1 MSLYL
6 PEQKLGS
13 HSEEGSSSNK
23 FILKGR
29 QTGHMHRGH
38 TWVFRAESHDTMMA
52 WYEDIKA
59 LTERTPEERNNLMR
73 NGGGTSS
80 RSVSRSSQRSATSS
94 DGGVVDDDDDDQE
107 PPFSSGAVIGQQQGQ
122 QSQQQQ
128 PRQQRPAAAGRF
140 PSDIQ
145 INLQRAMQAP
155 PISSPLSAHSGYD
168 EVFGGHEYATANERL
183 GDVQQTQHLHGQ
195 QQQRDGGY
203 VPAQVVTDGH
213 DVSSPWARAVPA
225 AVPMTPSP
233 MPHGNVYHQQL
244 TSSPPHGGG
253 SIGDVYSPPISHLQ
267 VKAHNTGTSNLSQMT
282 NGGGGG
288 GGGSSSG
295 GGGGILGQ
303 DPSSS
308 RAAAYDSGGQV
319 QQRAGIV
326 AVADDPNNVVPAIG
340 SSPPV
345 QSGPLNRT
353 NSIPLHIP
361 GEYPK

>member
-59 LTERTPEERNNLMR
+59 LTERTLEERTNLMR

-80 RSVSRSSQRSATSS
+80 RSVSRSSQRSAASS
-94 DGGVVDDDDDDQE
+94 DGGVVDDDDDQE
-107 PPFSSGAVIGQQQGQ
+107 PPFSSGAVIGQQQDQ

-128 PRQQRPAAAGRF
+128 RQQRPAAAGRF

-145 INLQRAMQAP
+145 VNPQRGTQAP
-155 PISSPLSAHSGYD
+155 PISSPLSARSGYD
-168 EVFGGHEYATANERL
+168 EVFGGHEYATAHERF
-183 GDVQQTQHLHGQ
+183 GNMQQNQHLHDQ
-195 QQQRDGGY
+195 QQQQDGGY

-213 DVSSPWARAVPA
+213 DIPSPWARAVPA

-244 TSSPPHGGG
+244 TSSPPNGGR
-253 SIGDVYSPPISHLQ
+253 SIGDVYSPPTSHLQ
-267 VKAHNTGTSNLSQMT
+267 VQAHNTGTSNLSQMT
-282 NGGGGG
+282 NGGGG
-288 GGGSSSG
+288 SG
-295 GGGGILGQ
+295 GGVPGQ
-303 DPSSS
+303 DPTSS
-308 RAAAYDSGGQV
+308 RAVAYDAGGQV
-319 QQRAGIV
+319 QQQAGIV
-326 AVADDPNNVVPAIG
+326 AAADDPNNMAPAIG

-345 QSGPLNRT
+345 QSDPLNRT